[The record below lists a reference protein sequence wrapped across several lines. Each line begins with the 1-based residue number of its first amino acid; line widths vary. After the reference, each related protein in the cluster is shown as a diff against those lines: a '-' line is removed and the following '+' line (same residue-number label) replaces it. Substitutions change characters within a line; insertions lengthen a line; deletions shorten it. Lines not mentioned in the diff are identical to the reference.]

1 MKAVGLMDTIS
12 SYVQQLETR
21 ERRMLLLGVASIV
34 AALLYF
40 VGIDPAWSG
49 KKQLQKAIP
58 QLKQQVAEMDVL
70 SKQSAQLGTVMA
82 ENVDAVSREMV
93 ELSLSRRGLKAQNL
107 SVSDDIVRLQIS
119 AAAYPSLMEWLLEVQ
134 KSSRLTVEESKLTA
148 LAESGQ
154 VSAVLTMKQQKNTL

>member
-1 MKAVGLMDTIS
+1 MKALSLMDAVT
-12 SYVQQLETR
+12 SYLQQLETR

-40 VGIDPAWSG
+40 IGIDPAWSG

-70 SKQSAQLGTVMA
+70 SRQSAQLGVAMA
-82 ENVDAVSREMV
+82 ENVDAISREAV
-93 ELSLSRRGLKAQNL
+93 ELSLSRRGVKAQNL
-107 SVSDDIVRLQIS
+107 SVSDDMVRLQIS
-119 AAAYPSLMEWLLEVQ
+119 TVAYPTLMEWLLEMQ

-154 VSAVLTMKQQKNTL
+154 VSATLTMKQQKNNL